1 MKSWS
6 RKCWFLLWEKN
17 HNKHYFGLPYLGG
30 EVPRGVTGQ
39 EAGIKRTN
47 VHEPGPKLGALNTKK
62 NKNKNNNNENLYHG
76 LCF

>member
-1 MKSWS
+1 MI
-6 RKCWFLLWEKN
+6 
-17 HNKHYFGLPYLGG
+17 NKHYFGLPYLGG

-62 NKNKNNNNENLYHG
+62 IKIKITTTKICIMG
-76 LCF
+76 FVFKK